1 MPSSGKSPPPVVV
14 TDSAAD
20 ARPTAVQSVGMAFAV
35 LQELAASTDAVGTS
49 ELARRLGETKAR
61 VHRHLSTLR
70 ELGLVQ
76 KDVATDGYRL
86 GWKSYR
92 LGTSLVENFGL
103 RKLAHRHLLRLHHDS
118 GQTVALAMGA
128 GAELTVIDAIQST
141 GDIAITIR
149 AGSAIAAVPSALGRA
164 VLAFHPPEVQQNALA
179 AALAAPAAP
188 GRQAPVDA
196 RRLADALAK
205 VRARWYEL
213 ASGERLPGV
222 AALAAPVFDDRN
234 EAIGSVAV
242 IGSAHVITE
251 PVPAALLAPLQEAA
265 RLISAEL
272 GSTAWAQP
280 DAPAPRAAN
289 S

>member
-1 MPSSGKSPPPVVV
+1 MPSDMDADTAATPSRSPG
-14 TDSAAD
+14 
-20 ARPTAVQSVGMAFAV
+20 VQSVGMAFAV
-35 LQELAASTDAVGTS
+35 LQELAGSTNAVGTS

-70 ELGLVQ
+70 ELGFVQ
-76 KDVATDGYRL
+76 KDAATDGYHL

-118 GQTVALAMGA
+118 GQTVALAMGT
-128 GAELTVIDAIQST
+128 GPELTVIDAIQST

-149 AGSAIAAVPSALGRA
+149 AGSAIAAVSSALGRA
-164 VLAFHPPEVQQNALA
+164 VLAFQSPQVQQQAMA
-179 AALAAPAAP
+179 AAPAAP
-188 GRQAPVDA
+188 GGQAPLDA
-196 RRLADALAK
+196 RRLADALGK
-205 VRARWYEL
+205 VRRRWYEL

-234 EAIGSVAV
+234 EVIGSVGV
-242 IGSAHVITE
+242 IGSALVISQ

-265 RLISAEL
+265 RLISEEL
-272 GSTAWAQP
+272 GSTAWAQA
-280 DAPAPRAAN
+280 DAPAPRAA
-289 S
+289 SSA